1 MPSEEVKT
9 LKDLLLESADR
20 HPDRP
25 ALALRG
31 GHVYTYRETLITAA
45 SIAAAMQRRGVQPGD
60 RVALLAENSPEWGMT
75 YLGTTAMGAVIVPIL
90 TDFHAAQVE
99 SILRHAE
106 PRLVVVSDAL
116 QSQVEGASQPAPVVT
131 IEALAAE
138 ARAEGGAPGTSGPN
152 IDPNEVF
159 AARPDPDDVAAIIY
173 TSGTTGSPKG
183 VMLTHGNLMS
193 NVLSTLDMVAVGED
207 DRLLSILPLAHTYEC
222 TIGFLI
228 PFRAGASITYLS
240 GPPVI
245 SSLLPALAEVKPT
258 MMLSVPLIM
267 EKIYRSRVAPVVAK
281 LPGVLRRMRPVRVL
295 VHRVAAGKVKR
306 LFGGALR
313 FFGIGG
319 AALSEDTERFL
330 REGRFPYAIGY
341 GLTETSPL
349 IVGTDAAHTRFRAAG
364 RPIGGVEVRILPQTQ
379 NDADVPRDAVHAT
392 QAGGAGIDMLGE
404 IQVRG
409 PNVMKGYFR
418 NPEAT
423 AETFT
428 EDGWLRT
435 GDLGTIDRRGYVY
448 IRGRSKTT
456 IIGPSGEN
464 IFPEEI
470 EAAIEA
476 DEVVE
481 ESLVMSE
488 AGSLVARVRINVE
501 KLAERLGDALPSV
514 DLEGA
519 REHAQD
525 FLNDLRKR
533 VNARLNRYSR
543 VSKMDLQEEPFE
555 RTPTKKIKRFRY
567 KADGGGESSG

>member
-1 MPSEEVKT
+1 M
-9 LKDLLLESADR
+9 
-20 HPDRP
+20 
-25 ALALRG
+25 
-31 GHVYTYRETLITAA
+31 
-45 SIAAAMQRRGVQPGD
+45 RRGVQPGD
-60 RVALLAENSPEWGMT
+60 RVALFAENSPEWGIT
-75 YLGTTAMGAVIVPIL
+75 YLATTAMGAIIVPIL
-90 TDFHAAQVE
+90 TDFHTEQVD

-106 PRLVVVSDAL
+106 PRLVVVSESL
-116 QSQVEGASQPAPVVT
+116 RPVVNGASQSAPTVT
-131 IEALAAE
+131 VETLAAE
-138 ARAEGGAPGTSGPN
+138 ARAAGGAPGTSGPN
-152 IDPNEVF
+152 VDPNEVF
-159 AARPDPDDVAAIIY
+159 PGRPGADDTAAIIY

-183 VMLTHGNLMS
+183 VMLTHGNLVS

-228 PFRAGASITYLS
+228 PFLAGASITYLS

-245 SSLLPALAEVKPT
+245 SALLPALADVKPT

-267 EKIYRSRVAPVVAK
+267 EKIYRSRVAPVVAG
-281 LPGVLRRMRPVRVL
+281 LPGLLRRMRPVRVL
-295 VHRVAAGKVKR
+295 VHRVAARKVKR
-306 LFGGALR
+306 LFGGCLH

-330 REGRFPYAIGY
+330 RDGRFPYAIGY

-349 IVGTDAAHTRFRAAG
+349 IVGSDARQTRFRSAG
-364 RPIGGVEVRILPQTQ
+364 RPIGGVEIRIVPQSQ
-379 NDADVPRDAVHAT
+379 NDADVPHRAVHAT

-418 NPEAT
+418 NPQAT
-423 AETFT
+423 AEIFT

-435 GDLGTIDRRGYVY
+435 GDLGTIDRHGYVY

-481 ESLVMSE
+481 ESLVMAE
-488 AGSLVARVRINVE
+488 AGALVARVRINVE

-514 DLEGA
+514 DLEGV
-519 REHAQD
+519 REHAQE
-525 FLNDLRKR
+525 FLKDLRRR

-543 VSKMDLQEEPFE
+543 VAKMELQEEPFE

-567 KADGGGESSG
+567 RDGGESDTTR